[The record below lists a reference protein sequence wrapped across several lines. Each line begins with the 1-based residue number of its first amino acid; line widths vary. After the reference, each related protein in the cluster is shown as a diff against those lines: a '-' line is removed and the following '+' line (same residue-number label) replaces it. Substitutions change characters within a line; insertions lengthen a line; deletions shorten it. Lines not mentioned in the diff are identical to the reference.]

1 MKDCRK
7 NNEGDHAATRD
18 MHRDI
23 QPRKEEVGVI
33 AFEKEIE
40 HKEREG
46 NKQEEGWKKKT
57 FHNDI
62 SMVSKSAPERIISP
76 QNKGH
81 RATDAA

>member
-1 MKDCRK
+1 V
-7 NNEGDHAATRD
+7 E
-18 MHRDI
+18 
-23 QPRKEEVGVI
+23 

-46 NKQEEGWKKKT
+46 NEQEEGWKKKT

>member
-7 NNEGDHAATRD
+7 NNKGDHAATRD

-23 QPRKEEVGVI
+23 QPGKEEVGVV

-46 NKQEEGWKKKT
+46 NEQEEGWKKKT